1 MWIACTNVSLSM
13 KPIIVSVGGRAV
25 QVAGGGDASASCAL
39 PPDFVNDWLG
49 YFPEGV
55 EVEVTQVQTFGGFIR
70 HAGTLRKGSL
80 SKPSRPSGAQRLTRS
95 TQRTLPRT
103 DSSRWRRARTRY
115 RKRSMQ

>member
-1 MWIACTNVSLSM
+1 MQRL
-13 KPIIVSVGGRAV
+13 
-25 QVAGGGDASASCAL
+25 AL
-39 PPDFVNDWLG
+39 LAAAATALQRPPVVKR
-49 YFPEGV
+49 V